1 MSLPHIPGGGAA
13 GTRAATIER
22 RLTEAFAPTLCQV
35 QDESALHAGHA
46 GAASGGGHYR
56 IKLIC
61 AAFEGKNRLARHRLV
76 YDCLNDMMQHDI
88 HALAIVAL
96 TPSETSA

>member
-1 MSLPHIPGGGAA
+1 MSSSHPSSRVEA
-13 GTRAATIER
+13 IEQ
-22 RLTEAFAPTLCQV
+22 RLQEVFAPARCLVEDQ
-35 QDESALHAGHA
+35 SALHAGHA

-56 IKLIC
+56 IELISTR
-61 AAFEGKNRLARHRLV
+61 FEGKNRLARHRLV

-88 HALAIVAL
+88 HALAIVAK